1 MIRYALRCANG
12 HTFESWFA
20 SAAAFEDLRARGLAS
35 CGMCGSTDIE
45 KSLMAPGVRTTKGKD
60 PVPVP
65 AEAPAENQS
74 VSLATP
80 SNPVEQAIAELRAKV
95 EANSD
100 YVGKKFASEARKMH
114 GGDTPLRAIHGEAK
128 PEEAKSLIE
137 DGVPI
142 LPLPFGPKQK
152 AN

>member
-35 CGMCGSTDIE
+35 CGICGSTDVE
-45 KSLMAPGVRTTKGKD
+45 KTLMAPGVRTTKGKEPEQPP
-60 PVPVP
+60 PVSSETQP
-65 AEAPAENQS
+65 

-80 SNPVEQAIAELRAKV
+80 SNPVEAAIAELRAKV

-100 YVGKKFASEARKMH
+100 YVGTKFASEARKMH
-114 GGDTPLRAIHGEAK
+114 DGDTPLRAIHGEAK
-128 PEEAKSLIE
+128 PDEAKSLIE

>member
-20 SAAAFEDLRARGLAS
+20 SAAAFEDLRTRSLAS
-35 CGMCGSTDIE
+35 CGICGSTDVE
-45 KSLMAPGVRTTKGKD
+45 KSLMAPGVRTTKGKAPEPTP
-60 PVPVP
+60 PVSSETQP
-65 AEAPAENQS
+65 

-80 SNPVEQAIAELRAKV
+80 SNPVEAAIAELRAKV

-100 YVGKKFASEARKMH
+100 YVGTKFASEARKMH
-114 GGDTPLRAIHGEAK
+114 DGDTPLRAIHGEAK
-128 PEEAKSLIE
+128 PDEAKSLIE
-137 DGVPI
+137 EGVPI